1 MRIKHNKRSEFYLK
15 PNELKKLFS
24 NAGSF
29 RNRCIIKL
37 LTYLG
42 LRRFE
47 VAKID
52 IRDIDFERK
61 RLRVIGK
68 YNKEATLPIPIEIID
83 DLRYL
88 IEDKKLGWLF
98 PSPSNDKNHISIVQ
112 INRILAKAG
121 NKAEIKNPN
130 PDLKNI
136 NPHLL
141 RHSYSRILKDKGM
154 GLESIQK
161 LMRHSSIK
169 TTMDMYG
176 TKSIDDVQ
184 DEFDEKFSL

>member
-1 MRIKHNKRSEFYLK
+1 MRIKQNKRSEFYLK
-15 PNELKKLFS
+15 PNELKKIFL

-29 RNRCIIKL
+29 RNRCILKL
-37 LTYLG
+37 LTYMG

-68 YNKEATLPIPIEIID
+68 YNKEAILPIPIEVID
-83 DLRYL
+83 DLKYL
-88 IEDKKLGWLF
+88 IGDRKSGWLF
-98 PSPSNDKNHISIVQ
+98 PSPSDESKHISVIQ

-121 NKAEIKNPN
+121 EKAGISNPN
-130 PDLKNI
+130 PELKNI

-141 RHSYSRILKDKGM
+141 RHSFARILKNKGLS
-154 GLESIQK
+154 LETIQR
-161 LMRHSSIK
+161 LMRHTSFK

-184 DEFDEKFSL
+184 KEFDDKFQI